1 MDVDAELVHGHL
13 SAPGLPV
20 DDEPPGTVQPLEDG
34 VHAAAQGGGA
44 DGDLP
49 VRLGLGQ
56 DVVLQE
62 RQVLCSAQPALDAVP
77 VLGPEAVGHAR
88 LSQAEQG
95 AACAQALGDGVVE
108 DGSEPAGGAG
118 LGWERAT
125 QVECEL
131 AAVGAQVVQ
140 AGGGQV
146 LGQADGG
153 PTGQGPG
160 ALSQEE
166 SRLESPPPHHLVVR
180 LGLSGRLLDGLG
192 PAHGGGNLGGG
203 RVPGPAHSGEP
214 VGDRCP
220 LFSGLRGLTV
230 QGLRCVGV
238 GGPGAHL
245 GQGGQGVGA
254 GLIEVDPA
262 LRVGRQEVAPLELGE
277 EA

>member
-1 MDVDAELVHGHL
+1 M
-13 SAPGLPV
+13 
-20 DDEPPGTVQPLEDG
+20 
-34 VHAAAQGGGA
+34 
-44 DGDLP
+44 
-49 VRLGLGQ
+49 
-56 DVVLQE
+56 
-62 RQVLCSAQPALDAVP
+62 
-77 VLGPEAVGHAR
+77 
-88 LSQAEQG
+88 
-95 AACAQALGDGVVE
+95 E

-118 LGWERAT
+118 LRWERAT

-153 PTGQGPG
+153 PAGQGPG
-160 ALSQEE
+160 ALGQEE
-166 SRLESPPPHHLVVR
+166 SRLKSPPPHRLVVE
-180 LGLSGRLLDGLG
+180 LGLSGHLLDGLG
-192 PAHGGGNLGGG
+192 PAHGGGDLAGG
-203 RVPGPAHSGEP
+203 RVPGPTHIGEP
-214 VGDRCP
+214 VGDWGVLSP
-220 LFSGLRGLTV
+220 GL
-230 QGLRCVGV
+230 QGLAVQALCCVGV

>member
-1 MDVDAELVHGHL
+1 MDIDAELVHWHL
-13 SAPGLPV
+13 SPPGLPV
-20 DDEPPGTVQPLEDG
+20 DDEPPGTVQALEDG

-62 RQVLCSAQPALDAVP
+62 RQVLGSAQPALDAVP
-77 VLGPEAVGHAR
+77 VLGSEAVGHAR
-88 LSQAEQG
+88 LPQAEQG

-118 LGWERAT
+118 LRWERAT

-131 AAVGAQVVQ
+131 PAVGAQVVQ

-153 PTGQGPG
+153 AAGQGPG
-160 ALSQEE
+160 ALGQEE
-166 SRLESPPPHHLVVR
+166 SRLKSPPPHRLVVE
-180 LGLSGRLLDGLG
+180 LGLSGHLLDGLG
-192 PAHGGGNLGGG
+192 PAHGGGDLGGG
-203 RVPGPAHSGEP
+203 RVPGPAHSGDA
-214 VGDRCP
+214 VGGRCRLSP
-220 LFSGLRGLTV
+220 GLRGLAV
-230 QGLRCVGV
+230 QRLRCVGV

-245 GQGGQGVGA
+245 GQGGQWVGA
-254 GLIEVDPA
+254 GLVEVDPA

>member
-1 MDVDAELVHGHL
+1 M
-13 SAPGLPV
+13 
-20 DDEPPGTVQPLEDG
+20 
-34 VHAAAQGGGA
+34 
-44 DGDLP
+44 
-49 VRLGLGQ
+49 
-56 DVVLQE
+56 
-62 RQVLCSAQPALDAVP
+62 
-77 VLGPEAVGHAR
+77 
-88 LSQAEQG
+88 
-95 AACAQALGDGVVE
+95 E

-118 LGWERAT
+118 LGWEWAT

-131 AAVGAQVVQ
+131 PAVGAQVIQ

-153 PTGQGPG
+153 PAGQGPG

-166 SRLESPPPHHLVVR
+166 SRLKSPASHRLVVG
-180 LGLSGRLLDGLG
+180 LGLSGHLLDGLG
-192 PAHGGGNLGGG
+192 PAHGGGDLGGG

-214 VGDRCP
+214 VGDRGVLSP
-220 LFSGLRGLTV
+220 GLRGLAV
-230 QGLRCVGV
+230 QGLCCVGV

-254 GLIEVDPA
+254 GLVEVDPA